1 MLPSFHAAMCGSP
14 DQAFGLMAS
23 GSSHTFTIGMPAHG
37 VDKAKRRRSLSTAA
51 SAGQSTALDANRP
64 EITAAASIGAAGRR
78 FRVAATGLWAAG
90 LASFGLVILIAS
102 MNSFPE
108 QRDIIWLLGVALGGF
123 MGTAVMHGRL
133 ADNRA
138 ELARVRDELDRK
150 AAEYSKLLPKV
161 LQTPMSSK
169 PKRVAGKKDAEQ

>member
-1 MLPSFHAAMCGSP
+1 MCGSP
-14 DQAFGLMAS
+14 AQAFGLMAW
-23 GSSHTFTIGMPAHG
+23 SSSNTFALGMPAHG
-37 VDKAKRRRSLSTAA
+37 VDQEKQRRSARA
-51 SAGQSTALDANRP
+51 SGAGRSPAPHTNHS

-90 LASFGLVILIAS
+90 LASFGLLILIAS
-102 MNSFPE
+102 MSSFPE
-108 QRDIIWLLGVALGGF
+108 QRDIMWLLGVALGGF

-150 AAEYSKLLPKV
+150 AAEYTKLLPQV
-161 LQTPMSSK
+161 LRNPMSSK
-169 PKRVAGKKDAEQ
+169 PKKSGSKKETEL

>member
-1 MLPSFHAAMCGSP
+1 M
-14 DQAFGLMAS
+14 
-23 GSSHTFTIGMPAHG
+23 
-37 VDKAKRRRSLSTAA
+37 
-51 SAGQSTALDANRP
+51 
-64 EITAAASIGAAGRR
+64 
-78 FRVAATGLWAAG
+78 AATGLWAAG

-102 MNSFPE
+102 MTSFPE

-161 LQTPMSSK
+161 LHNPMSSK
-169 PKRVAGKKDAEQ
+169 PRRVAGKKETGP

>member
-1 MLPSFHAAMCGSP
+1 MCGSP

-23 GSSHTFTIGMPAHG
+23 WSSHTFAIGMPAHG
-37 VDKAKRRRSLSTAA
+37 VDKAKHRRSA
-51 SAGQSTALDANRP
+51 SADSSAGRSSAPDANHP

-102 MNSFPE
+102 MTSFPE

-161 LQTPMSSK
+161 LQNPMSSK
-169 PKRVAGKKDAEQ
+169 PRRVGGKKETGP

>member
-1 MLPSFHAAMCGSP
+1 MCGSS

-23 GSSHTFTIGMPAHG
+23 WSSHTFALGMPAHG
-37 VDKAKRRRSLSTAA
+37 VNKGKHRGSASDDSST
-51 SAGQSTALDANRP
+51 GRLPALDASRA
-64 EITAAASIGAAGRR
+64 EIAAAASFEAAGKR

-90 LASFGLVILIAS
+90 LASFGLVVLIAS
-102 MNSFPE
+102 MSSFPE
-108 QRDIIWLLGVALGGF
+108 QRDIVWLLGVALGGF

-161 LQTPMSSK
+161 LQNPMSSK
-169 PKRVAGKKDAEQ
+169 PRRGGGKKDAG

>member
-37 VDKAKRRRSLSTAA
+37 VDKAKRRRSLGTAA

-78 FRVAATGLWAAG
+78 FRVAAT
-90 LASFGLVILIAS
+90 GLVILIAS